1 LGDFM
6 KIACLTTAAALLAL
20 SATSALSQTNSEV
33 GVLRCQFGTNVGMI
47 VGSVQNMSCI
57 FTKADKSTESYT
69 ATFTRVGL
77 DVGIRGG
84 GRLAWTVLSTN
95 PKGMP
100 PRALA
105 GNYVGASADASVG
118 VGAGAN
124 ALVGGSKKSITL
136 QPLSVSGQ
144 VGVNLALAAAKF
156 RLR

>member
-1 LGDFM
+1 MNRFGSVVAGVL
-6 KIACLTTAAALLAL
+6 LLAI
-20 SATSALSQTNSEV
+20 STTSSIAQTNSEA
-33 GVLRCQFGTNVGMI
+33 GVLRCRFGTNVGMI
-47 VGSVQNMSCI
+47 VGSVQKMSCI
-57 FTKADKSTESYT
+57 FTKADKSTENYT

-77 DVGIRGG
+77 DIGIRGG

-124 ALVGGSKKSITL
+124 ALVGGSKRSITL
-136 QPLSVSGQ
+136 QPLSIAGQ